1 MIKAVHDKLVLIP
14 VEKKQ
19 ESSVIFVPDTGKE
32 LPETGEVIDIGPG
45 RTTEFG
51 TIVPCQCKIGDIV
64 LIPKAVAYSVSVDG
78 KDYFI
83 CRDAE
88 VLSIIGHNETI

>member
-14 VEKKQ
+14 IEKEQ
-19 ESSVIFVPDTGKE
+19 ESTIIFVPDAGKE
-32 LPETGEVIDIGPG
+32 IPEICKVVDVGPG

-51 TIVPCQCKIGDIV
+51 ATVNCHCKIGDIV
-64 LIPKAVAYSVSVDG
+64 LIPKAVANRVSDDG

-83 CRDAE
+83 CRDVE
-88 VLSIIGHNETI
+88 VLCIIEKSK